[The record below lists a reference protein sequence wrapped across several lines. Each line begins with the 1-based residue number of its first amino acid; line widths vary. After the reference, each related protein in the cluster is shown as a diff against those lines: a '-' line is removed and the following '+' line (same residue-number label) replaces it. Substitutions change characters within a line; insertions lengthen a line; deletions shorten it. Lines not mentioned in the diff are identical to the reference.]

1 MAGRAHQRIKPARF
15 LRIAAVVG
23 LAASAALASR
33 WRLVPVQADAP
44 AKHLA
49 AGKIL
54 VARRSLADPNFAE
67 TVIVLVQYDEEG
79 TLGLIV
85 NRQTKLP
92 VSRLARD
99 LEGAK
104 GRTEPLYLGG
114 PVAMSGVMGLIR
126 TTAKLEEAK
135 RVFGDVYMISSKNAV
150 EKAMA
155 SNSDPKTFRLYL
167 GYAGWDAGQ
176 LEFEMGMDAW
186 DVLPA
191 NPAIV
196 FDPHPE
202 TLWDRLVEQEDLR
215 IATAYPSPTAM
226 FSRVGAPCQNKLD

>member
-1 MAGRAHQRIKPARF
+1 MNGGAHLRVKPRRF
-15 LRIAAVVG
+15 LRVAAVVG
-23 LAASAALASR
+23 VVASGALAAR
-33 WRLVPVQADAP
+33 WRLTPVQADEP

-67 TVIVLVQYDEEG
+67 TVIVVVQYDEEG

-99 LEGAK
+99 LDGAK

-114 PVAMSGVMGLIR
+114 PVAMSGVMALIR
-126 TTAKLEEAK
+126 TTAKLEDAK
-135 RVFGDVYMISSKNAV
+135 HVFGDIYMITSKAAV

-155 SNSDPKTFRLYL
+155 SNSDPKMFRLYL

-176 LEFEMGMDAW
+176 LEFEMGLDAW

-191 NPAIV
+191 NPAMV

-202 TLWDRLVEQEDLR
+202 TLWDRLAQHEDLR
-215 IATAYPSPTAM
+215 IAAVHNVAYGFPVTYLLAH
-226 FSRVGAPCQNKLD
+226 AAN

>member
-1 MAGRAHQRIKPARF
+1 MAGRAHLRVKPARF
-15 LRIAAVVG
+15 LRIAAVVV
-23 LAASAALASR
+23 LVASAALAAS
-33 WRLVPVQADAP
+33 WRITPAQADAP

-67 TVIVLVQYDEEG
+67 TVIVLVQYDEDG

-92 VSRLARD
+92 LSRLARD

-114 PVAMSGVMGLIR
+114 PVAMSGIMGLIR
-126 TTAKLEEAK
+126 TAAKLEDGK
-135 RVFGDVYMISSKNAV
+135 HVFGDVYMISSKSAV

-191 NPAIV
+191 NPAMV
-196 FDPHPE
+196 FDSHPE
-202 TLWDRLVEQEDLR
+202 TLWDRLVQQEDLR
-215 IATAYPSPTAM
+215 IAAVHNVAHGFPVTHLPVNAA
-226 FSRVGAPCQNKLD
+226 N

>member
-1 MAGRAHQRIKPARF
+1 MAGQAHLRVKPARF
-15 LRIAAVVG
+15 LWIALVLG
-23 LAASAALASR
+23 LVASAALASR
-33 WRLVPVQADAP
+33 WRLVPVQTDAP
-44 AKHLA
+44 PKHLA

-54 VARRSLADPNFAE
+54 VARRSLEDPNFAE
-67 TVIVLVQYDEEG
+67 TVIVVVQYDEEG

-99 LEGAK
+99 LDGAK

-114 PVAMSGVMGLIR
+114 PVAVSGVMGLVR
-126 TTAKLEEAK
+126 TAAKLEDAK
-135 RVFGDVYMISSKNAV
+135 RVFGDVYMISSKSAV
-150 EKAMA
+150 EKAIA
-155 SNSDPKTFRLYL
+155 ANTDPKTFRLYL

-176 LEFEMGMDAW
+176 LEFEMGLDAW

-202 TLWDRLVEQEDLR
+202 TLWTRLSEQEDLQ
-215 IATAYPSPTAM
+215 IAAVQDEA
-226 FSRVGAPCQNKLD
+226 FARWQ

>member
-1 MAGRAHQRIKPARF
+1 MDGRAHNRVKPARP
-15 LRIAAVVG
+15 LRIAVILG
-23 LAASAALASR
+23 LVATAALASR
-33 WRLVPVQADAP
+33 WRPVPVQTDAP
-44 AKHLA
+44 TKHLT

-54 VARRSLADPNFAE
+54 VARRSLEDPNFAE

-85 NRQTKLP
+85 NRQTKFP

-99 LEGAK
+99 LDGAK

-126 TTAKLEEAK
+126 SSAKLEDAK
-135 RVFGDVYMISSKNAV
+135 RVFGDVYMISSKSAV
-150 EKAMA
+150 EKAIT
-155 SNSDPKTFRLYL
+155 SNADPKSFRLYL

-176 LEFEMGMDAW
+176 LEFEMGLNAW

-202 TLWDRLVEQEDLR
+202 TLWTRLSEQEDLR
-215 IATAYPSPTAM
+215 IAAAHDEPNVLA
-226 FSRVGAPCQNKLD
+226 SRRIVPE

>member
-1 MAGRAHQRIKPARF
+1 MAGRAHFRVNPARF
-15 LRIAAVVG
+15 LRIAALIG
-23 LAASAALASR
+23 LVASAALASR
-33 WRLVPVQADAP
+33 WRFTPVQTDAP
-44 AKHLA
+44 TKRLGI
-49 AGKIL
+49 GKIL
-54 VARRSLADPNFAE
+54 VARRSLEDPNFAE

-114 PVAMSGVMGLIR
+114 PVAVSGVMGLIR
-126 TTAKLEEAK
+126 TSAKLEDAK
-135 RVFGDVYMISSKNAV
+135 RVFGDVYMVSSKSAV

-155 SNSDPKTFRLYL
+155 SSSDPKTFRLYL

-176 LEFEMGMDAW
+176 LEFEMGLDAW

-202 TLWDRLVEQEDLR
+202 TLWTRLSEQKDLR
-215 IATAYPSPTAM
+215 IAVAHDEPDVLAGRRIVPE
-226 FSRVGAPCQNKLD
+226 

>member
-1 MAGRAHQRIKPARF
+1 MSGRAHSRVKPVRF
-15 LRIAAVVG
+15 LRVAAVVG
-23 LAASAALASR
+23 LLASAASADR
-33 WRLVPVQADAP
+33 WRLVPMQADAP

-49 AGKIL
+49 PGKIL
-54 VARRSLADPNFAE
+54 VARRSLEDPNFAE
-67 TVIVLVQYDEEG
+67 TVIVLVQYDEDG

-85 NRQTKLP
+85 NRQTTLP

-99 LEGAK
+99 LESAK
-104 GRTEPLYLGG
+104 GRTEPLYRGG
-114 PVAMSGVMGLIR
+114 PVAVSGLMGLIR
-126 TTAKLEEAK
+126 TTAKLEDAQ
-135 RVFGDVYMISSKNAV
+135 RVFGDVYMISSKSAI

-202 TLWDRLVEQEDLR
+202 TLWGRLVEQDDLR
-215 IATAYPSPTAM
+215 IAAAHDAS
-226 FSRVGAPCQNKLD
+226 CQNKLD

>member
-1 MAGRAHQRIKPARF
+1 MDGRAHIRVKPARV
-15 LRIAAVVG
+15 LRIAAMIAL
-23 LAASAALASR
+23 LASVALASR
-33 WRLVPVQADAP
+33 WRVVPVQTSTP

-54 VARRSLADPNFAE
+54 VARRSLEDPNFAE

-85 NRQTKLP
+85 NRQTKFT

-99 LEGAK
+99 LEGAR

-114 PVAMSGVMGLIR
+114 PVAVSGVMGLVR
-126 TTAKLEEAK
+126 TSAKLEDAK
-135 RVFGDVYMISSKNAV
+135 RVFGDVYMISNKTAI
-150 EKAMA
+150 EKAIA
-155 SNSDPKTFRLYL
+155 SNSDPKSFRLYL

-176 LEFEMGMDAW
+176 LEFEMGLNAW

-202 TLWDRLVEQEDLR
+202 TLWPRLSEQEDLR
-215 IATAYPSPTAM
+215 IAAAHGGPNVLTRIVPE
-226 FSRVGAPCQNKLD
+226 

>member
-1 MAGRAHQRIKPARF
+1 MDGRRHIRVKPARL
-15 LRIAAVVG
+15 LRIAVIVA
-23 LAASAALASR
+23 LLSATALASR
-33 WRLVPVQADAP
+33 WRLVPAQTDAP
-44 AKHLA
+44 TRRLA

-54 VARRSLADPNFAE
+54 VARRSLEDPNFAE

-85 NRQTKLP
+85 NRQTKFP

-99 LEGAK
+99 LDGAK

-114 PVAMSGVMGLIR
+114 PVAVSGVMGLIR
-126 TTAKLEEAK
+126 TTAKLEDAK

-150 EKAMA
+150 EKAIA
-155 SNSDPKTFRLYL
+155 SNSDPKNFRLYL

-176 LEFEMGMDAW
+176 LEFEMGLDAW
-186 DVLPA
+186 EVLPA

-202 TLWDRLVEQEDLR
+202 TLWTRLSDQEDLR
-215 IATAYPSPTAM
+215 IAAAPLTPSLLAGRSIVPE
-226 FSRVGAPCQNKLD
+226 

>member
-1 MAGRAHQRIKPARF
+1 MDGRAHLRVKPSRV
-15 LRIAAVVG
+15 LRIAAVVA
-23 LAASAALASR
+23 LVASAALASR
-33 WRLVPVQADAP
+33 WRLVPVQTDAP
-44 AKHLA
+44 PKHLA

-54 VARRSLADPNFAE
+54 VARHSLEDPNFAE

-99 LEGAK
+99 LLGAK

-114 PVAMSGVMGLIR
+114 PVAVSGVMGLVR
-126 TTAKLEEAK
+126 TAEKLEDAK
-135 RVFGDVYMISSKNAV
+135 RVFGDVYMISSKSAV

-155 SNSDPKTFRLYL
+155 SNTDPKTFRLYL

-176 LEFEMGMDAW
+176 LEFEMGLDAW

-202 TLWDRLVEQEDLR
+202 TLWTRLSEQEDMR
-215 IATAYPSPTAM
+215 IAAA
-226 FSRVGAPCQNKLD
+226 QNEANVLVPE